1 MDFGMVIDNFLQEE
15 KMINQQQQTK
25 EVNIVQTFESMS
37 ADMSYMLSSYRQMLI
52 QYERQIADLIKQNN
66 ELTKQLS
73 NKSISSSS

>member
-1 MDFGMVIDNFLQEE
+1 
-15 KMINQQQQTK
+15 MINQQQQTK

-66 ELTKQLS
+66 ELTKQLA
-73 NKSISSSS
+73 NKNISSSS